1 MKNGIIISSFL
12 IVFGTYAQD
21 VTLQGVATR
30 EVDKAQRLSS
40 QPVLQ
45 DTVIPQPMIEYPLL
59 SMQYETSTEV
69 ERIEPASIKIKD
81 NLDQL
86 YSTYIKVGVGTEM
99 MPLGEVYWNSTRSRK
114 YIYGAHVKHLSS

>member
-1 MKNGIIISSFL
+1 
-12 IVFGTYAQD
+12 
-21 VTLQGVATR
+21 
-30 EVDKAQRLSS
+30 
-40 QPVLQ
+40 
-45 DTVIPQPMIEYPLL
+45 LL

-114 YIYGAHVKHLSS
+114 YIYGAHVKHLSSWGNIPDYERSTFDRTGVELFGGINERKYQLLGNFHYRNQGLHYYAIEAPIDSL